1 MEMTNGFDSIIGQE
15 HIKEHLRMSL
25 ISGKIS
31 QAYLITGE
39 SMQGKEYIA
48 RIFANALVCEDP
60 VGGVDPCGK
69 CKACIQAATKN
80 HPDIVTVTHDR
91 PNTVSVDD
99 VRSQIVSDAQ
109 IRPYQSRWKIYIMNE
124 AEKMTPQAQN
134 ALLKTLE
141 EPPEY
146 VVILLLS
153 TSASSMLNTVL
164 SRCVRLDMRPVE
176 DRLVREYLMKQIRV
190 PDYRADICTAFAR
203 GNIGKARNLAISED
217 FDNIR
222 EETIRI
228 LKHIRSMDT
237 SELIAVLKILEDYKL
252 SVNELL
258 DIMMSW
264 YRDVLLYKATMDED
278 AIVFKDEKE
287 LIIKEAQRDS
297 YEGIENVINVIGK
310 TKQRIR
316 SNVNF
321 ELAMELM
328 LLTIK
333 EN

>member
-1 MEMTNGFDSIIGQE
+1 
-15 HIKEHLRMSL
+15 
-25 ISGKIS
+25 
-31 QAYLITGE
+31 
-39 SMQGKEYIA
+39 
-48 RIFANALVCEDP
+48 
-60 VGGVDPCGK
+60 
-69 CKACIQAATKN
+69 
-80 HPDIVTVTHDR
+80 
-91 PNTVSVDD
+91 
-99 VRSQIVSDAQ
+99 
-109 IRPYQSRWKIYIMNE
+109 
-124 AEKMTPQAQN
+124 
-134 ALLKTLE
+134 
-141 EPPEY
+141 
-146 VVILLLS
+146 
-153 TSASSMLNTVL
+153 
-164 SRCVRLDMRPVE
+164 
-176 DRLVREYLMKQIRV
+176 
-190 PDYRADICTAFAR
+190 
-203 GNIGKARNLAISED
+203 
-217 FDNIR
+217 
-222 EETIRI
+222 
-228 LKHIRSMDT
+228 MDT